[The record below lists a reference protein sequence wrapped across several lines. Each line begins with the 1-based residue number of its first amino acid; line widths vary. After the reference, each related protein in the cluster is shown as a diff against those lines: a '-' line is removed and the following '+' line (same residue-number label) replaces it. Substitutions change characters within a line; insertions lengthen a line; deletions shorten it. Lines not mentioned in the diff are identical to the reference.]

1 VYRKEVR
8 RRRAVLVGLVVCA
21 LVLLSLHFSEPQSG
35 PLHTVQ
41 RGVST
46 VLSPLESVASGALKP
61 ARDLVNWFDET
72 FEARGEN
79 ERLRK
84 EVAELRT
91 QPAAA
96 GQALAENEQFRDL
109 LGLNKQD
116 ELADFTPVTAR
127 VIARSPSVWYSTV
140 TINVGSADGVERDDV
155 VVAPGGRTG
164 ALVGRVSDV
173 TATTAQVRLITDHR
187 NAASAKVLP
196 DGPDGIVAPEAG
208 DPDDLVLEVFEGGD
222 EISKGDILVTAGWTD
237 GELASAY
244 PYGIEIGEVV
254 EEGDPNAEVQQLA
267 VKPYVDLRR
276 LQYVQVLTGGPDR
289 TGVEQ

>member
-1 VYRKEVR
+1 MYRKEVR
-8 RRRAVLVGLVVCA
+8 RRRAVLVGLIVCA
-21 LVLLSLHFSEPQSG
+21 LVLLSLHFSEPESG
-35 PLHTVQ
+35 PLHTIQ

-79 ERLRK
+79 EQLRE
-84 EVAELRT
+84 EVAELRA
-91 QPAAA
+91 QLADAE
-96 GQALAENEQFRDL
+96 QALAENEQFRDL

-116 ELADFTPVTAR
+116 ELADFTPVTGR

-155 VVAPGGRTG
+155 VVAPGGRSG

-173 TATTAQVRLITDHR
+173 TSTTAQVRLITDHR

-222 EISKGDILVTAGWTD
+222 EISKGDILVTAGWSD

-267 VKPYVDLRR
+267 VRPYVDMRR
-276 LQYVQVLTGGPDR
+276 LQYVQVLTGGPER
-289 TGVEQ
+289 PEVQQ

>member
-1 VYRKEVR
+1 MYRKEVR

-91 QPAAA
+91 QLADAE
-96 GQALAENEQFRDL
+96 QALAENEQFRDL

>member
-1 VYRKEVR
+1 
-8 RRRAVLVGLVVCA
+8 
-21 LVLLSLHFSEPQSG
+21 
-35 PLHTVQ
+35 
-41 RGVST
+41 
-46 VLSPLESVASGALKP
+46 
-61 ARDLVNWFDET
+61 
-72 FEARGEN
+72 
-79 ERLRK
+79 
-84 EVAELRT
+84 
-91 QPAAA
+91 
-96 GQALAENEQFRDL
+96 
-109 LGLNKQD
+109 
-116 ELADFTPVTAR
+116 
-127 VIARSPSVWYSTV
+127 
-140 TINVGSADGVERDDV
+140 
-155 VVAPGGRTG
+155 
-164 ALVGRVSDV
+164 LVGRVSAV
-173 TATTAQVRLITDHR
+173 TSTTAQVRLITDHR

-289 TGVEQ
+289 TGVPG